1 MKPVSF
7 VLPASKNVIRLV
19 RMGCSNRP
27 YYQIGVMPSERRHGL
42 PANEVIGSYDPMPNE
57 RNEKLFAVDLDR
69 LAYWIGEGASV
80 TVPLSS
86 LLGKLLLIS
95 TNSTLHLLNC

>member
-7 VLPASKNVIRLV
+7 AFPQTKNIIRLV

-27 YYQIGVMPSERRHGL
+27 YYQIGVMPFERRHGL
-42 PANEVIGSYDPMPNE
+42 PPNEVIGSYDPMPNE
-57 RNEKLFAVDLDR
+57 RNEKLLAVDLDR

-86 LLGKLLLIS
+86 LLGKL
-95 TNSTLHLLNC
+95 HLMKL